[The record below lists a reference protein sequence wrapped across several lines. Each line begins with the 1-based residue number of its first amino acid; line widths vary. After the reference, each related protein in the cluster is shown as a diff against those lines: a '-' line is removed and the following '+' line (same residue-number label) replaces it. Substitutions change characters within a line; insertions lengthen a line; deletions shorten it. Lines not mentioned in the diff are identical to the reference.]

1 MASTRNNNTKGDYC
15 LQQRSYAQARTYV
28 DYTHSQVGSAYKNA
42 LPCLGSNPSH
52 MPRSAFSKNSV
63 CIESALFGIN
73 STNLVNPQTPVDPKL
88 KTLPEVSYF
97 ERIPKFSG
105 VVPCLSAIF
114 EKDNIDS
121 MFITKDLFKSFL

>member
-15 LQQRSYAQARTYV
+15 LQQRDYKDARIYL
-28 DYTHSQVGSAYKNA
+28 DYKYSQVGRAYENA

-73 STNLVNPQTPVDPKL
+73 STNLVNPQTPVEPKL
-88 KTLPEVSYF
+88 KILPEVSYF
-97 ERIPKFSG
+97 KRVPLFIPEPL
-105 VVPCLSAIF
+105 VVENNQRPFPIP
-114 EKDNIDS
+114 E
-121 MFITKDLFKSFL
+121 